1 LQKERRNNMARRDT
15 INKIKPEIIYL
26 SGNAL
31 IPPKAF
37 SYKLDSATKKPIE
50 KIKPR
55 THKFE
60 NELNKDLKKELTGI
74 KIFPTK
80 NEVFVSILHG
90 INSEKQYLKCD
101 LDNRAKTILD
111 ALKKVVYLDDSQVK
125 ILWTEKEFL
134 KNAQENFYRI
144 SVKILDENIIR
155 KISSN
160 IKHII

>member
-1 LQKERRNNMARRDT
+1 MAGRST
-15 INKIKPEIIYL
+15 ISKIKPEIVYL
-26 SGNAL
+26 SGNVLVPSKAL
-31 IPPKAF
+31 
-37 SYKLDSATKKPIE
+37 SYKLDSITKKPIE

-60 NELNKDLKKELTGI
+60 NELKEDLKIELKGI

-90 INSEKQYLKCD
+90 INSEKQYAKCD

-111 ALKKVVYLDDSQVK
+111 ALKNVVYFDDSQVK

-134 KNAQENFYRI
+134 KNAQESFYRI
-144 SVKILDENIIR
+144 SVKILDKNIIK
-155 KISSN
+155 KISN
-160 IKHII
+160 NMFYII